1 MARRPGL
8 GKGLDALIPSGLS
21 DSGTNRAAR
30 GASLVEI
37 PVGDLSPNPNQP
49 RVYFDEE
56 SLSDLS
62 ASIREIG
69 VLQPLLVRQLADGS
83 YQLIAG
89 ERRWRAAQR
98 AGLAT
103 VPAVVKTTDD
113 MSSVE
118 QALVE
123 NLHRQ
128 DLAPLEEAGAYQQLI
143 DDFSLTHDDVA
154 KRVGKSRSSITNSLR
169 LLALPAAIQAFLADG
184 KLSAGH
190 AKALLGTPD
199 RAFQEQLARRA
210 ASEGWSVR
218 AIEEAIRDRG
228 GEGAIAVVKPGKTDD
243 GTVTKL
249 PPAGLLELEN
259 QISEYLS
266 TRVNV
271 KMNSNKKGSVIIE
284 FAGLDG
290 VDVEHRPAGGLHRAA
305 DAVFRAVLVDQAA
318 DGAAGGVVDA
328 RDATGADGHEF
339 LLRLNGGQRGRQ
351 RQHGGSER
359 EAGSGGFQG
368 NGHADSL

>member
-1 MARRPGL
+1 VARRPGL

-49 RVYFDEE
+49 RVHFDEE
-56 SLSDLS
+56 SLSDLA

-210 ASEGWSVR
+210 ATEGWSVR

-228 GEGAIAVVKPGKTDD
+228 GEGSTAVVAPGKTDD
-243 GTVTKL
+243 GSTSRGGTVTKL
-249 PPAGLLELEN
+249 PPAGLLELES

-266 TRVNV
+266 TRVSV
-271 KMNSNKKGSVIIE
+271 KMNSNKKGSVTIE
-284 FAGLDG
+284 FAGLDDLERLYYLMMG
-290 VDVEHRPAGGLHRAA
+290 AGPVE
-305 DAVFRAVLVDQAA
+305 
-318 DGAAGGVVDA
+318 
-328 RDATGADGHEF
+328 
-339 LLRLNGGQRGRQ
+339 
-351 RQHGGSER
+351 
-359 EAGSGGFQG
+359 
-368 NGHADSL
+368 

>member
-49 RVYFDEE
+49 RVHFDEE

-210 ASEGWSVR
+210 ATEGWSVR

-228 GEGAIAVVKPGKTDD
+228 GEGATAVVKPGKTDD
-243 GTVTKL
+243 GTGGGTVTKL

-266 TRVNV
+266 TRVSV
-271 KMNSNKKGSVIIE
+271 KMNSNKKGSVTIE
-284 FAGLDG
+284 FAGLD
-290 VDVEHRPAGGLHRAA
+290 DLE
-305 DAVFRAVLVDQAA
+305 
-318 DGAAGGVVDA
+318 
-328 RDATGADGHEF
+328 
-339 LLRLNGGQRGRQ
+339 RLYYLMMG
-351 RQHGGSER
+351 
-359 EAGSGGFQG
+359 AGSVE
-368 NGHADSL
+368 

>member
-8 GKGLDALIPSGLS
+8 GKGLDALIPSGFS
-21 DSGTNRAAR
+21 DSGTSNSAR

-49 RVYFDEE
+49 RVHFDEE

-69 VLQPLLVRQLADGS
+69 VLQPLLVRQLPDGS

-89 ERRWRAAQR
+89 ERRWRAAQK

-113 MSSVE
+113 MASVE

-169 LLALPAAIQAFLADG
+169 LLTLPAAIQAFLADG
-184 KLSAGH
+184 RLSAGH

-210 ASEGWSVR
+210 ATEGWSVR
-218 AIEEAIRDRG
+218 SIEEAIRDRG
-228 GEGAIAVVKPGKTDD
+228 GEAPVPVTEPGKTGGDSNTG

-249 PPAGLLELEN
+249 PPAGLLELEG

-266 TRVNV
+266 TRVSV
-271 KMNSNKKGSVIIE
+271 KMNSNKKGTVTIE
-284 FAGLDG
+284 FAGLDDLERLYYLMMG
-290 VDVEHRPAGGLHRAA
+290 AGPVD
-305 DAVFRAVLVDQAA
+305 
-318 DGAAGGVVDA
+318 
-328 RDATGADGHEF
+328 
-339 LLRLNGGQRGRQ
+339 
-351 RQHGGSER
+351 
-359 EAGSGGFQG
+359 
-368 NGHADSL
+368 

>member
-1 MARRPGL
+1 
-8 GKGLDALIPSGLS
+8 
-21 DSGTNRAAR
+21 
-30 GASLVEI
+30 VEI

-49 RVYFDEE
+49 RVHFDEE

-228 GEGAIAVVKPGKTDD
+228 GEGATAVVKPGKTDD
-243 GTVTKL
+243 GSTSGGGTVTKL

-266 TRVNV
+266 TRVSV
-271 KMNSNKKGSVIIE
+271 KMNSNKKGSVTIE
-284 FAGLDG
+284 FAGLD
-290 VDVEHRPAGGLHRAA
+290 DLE
-305 DAVFRAVLVDQAA
+305 
-318 DGAAGGVVDA
+318 
-328 RDATGADGHEF
+328 
-339 LLRLNGGQRGRQ
+339 RLYYLMMG
-351 RQHGGSER
+351 
-359 EAGSGGFQG
+359 AGSVE
-368 NGHADSL
+368 

>member
-1 MARRPGL
+1 
-8 GKGLDALIPSGLS
+8 
-21 DSGTNRAAR
+21 
-30 GASLVEI
+30 VEI

-49 RVYFDEE
+49 RVHFDEE

-210 ASEGWSVR
+210 AAEGWSVR

-228 GEGAIAVVKPGKTDD
+228 GEGATAVVKPGKTDD
-243 GTVTKL
+243 GSTGGGGTVTKL

-266 TRVNV
+266 TRVSV
-271 KMNSNKKGSVIIE
+271 KMNSNKKGSVTIE
-284 FAGLDG
+284 FAGLD
-290 VDVEHRPAGGLHRAA
+290 DLE
-305 DAVFRAVLVDQAA
+305 
-318 DGAAGGVVDA
+318 
-328 RDATGADGHEF
+328 
-339 LLRLNGGQRGRQ
+339 RLYYLMMG
-351 RQHGGSER
+351 
-359 EAGSGGFQG
+359 AGSVE
-368 NGHADSL
+368 

>member
-1 MARRPGL
+1 VARRPGL

-21 DSGTNRAAR
+21 DSGSNRAAR

-49 RVYFDEE
+49 RVHFDEE

-210 ASEGWSVR
+210 ATEGWSVR

-228 GEGAIAVVKPGKTDD
+228 GEGSIAVVVPGKTDD
-243 GTVTKL
+243 GSTVVGTVTKL
-249 PPAGLLELEN
+249 PPAGLLELEG
-259 QISEYLS
+259 QISEHLN
-266 TRVNV
+266 TRVSV
-271 KMNSNKKGSVIIE
+271 KMNSNKKGSVTIE
-284 FAGLDG
+284 FAGLDDLERLYYLMMG
-290 VDVEHRPAGGLHRAA
+290 AGPVE
-305 DAVFRAVLVDQAA
+305 
-318 DGAAGGVVDA
+318 
-328 RDATGADGHEF
+328 
-339 LLRLNGGQRGRQ
+339 
-351 RQHGGSER
+351 
-359 EAGSGGFQG
+359 
-368 NGHADSL
+368 

>member
-1 MARRPGL
+1 
-8 GKGLDALIPSGLS
+8 
-21 DSGTNRAAR
+21 
-30 GASLVEI
+30 VEI

-49 RVYFDEE
+49 RVHFDEE

-98 AGLAT
+98 AGLTT

-210 ASEGWSVR
+210 ATEGWSVR

-228 GEGAIAVVKPGKTDD
+228 GEGSTAVVAPGKTDD
-243 GTVTKL
+243 GSTSRGGTVTKL
-249 PPAGLLELEN
+249 PPAGLLELEG
-259 QISEYLS
+259 QISEYLN
-266 TRVNV
+266 TRVSV
-271 KMNSNKKGSVIIE
+271 KMNSNKKGSVTIE
-284 FAGLDG
+284 FAGLDDLERLYYLMMG
-290 VDVEHRPAGGLHRAA
+290 AGPVE
-305 DAVFRAVLVDQAA
+305 
-318 DGAAGGVVDA
+318 
-328 RDATGADGHEF
+328 
-339 LLRLNGGQRGRQ
+339 
-351 RQHGGSER
+351 
-359 EAGSGGFQG
+359 
-368 NGHADSL
+368 

>member
-1 MARRPGL
+1 VARRPGL

-21 DSGTNRAAR
+21 DSGTSTLAR

-37 PVGDLSPNPNQP
+37 PVEDLSPNPNQP

-56 SLSDLS
+56 SLSDLA

-69 VLQPLLVRQLADGS
+69 VLQPLLVRQLPDGS

-184 KLSAGH
+184 RLSAGH
-190 AKALLGTPD
+190 AKALLGSPD

-210 ASEGWSVR
+210 ATEGWSVR

-228 GEGAIAVVKPGKTDD
+228 GAGSTAVVAPGQTDD
-243 GTVTKL
+243 GSTSGGGGTVSKL
-249 PPAGLLELEN
+249 PPAGLLELES

-266 TRVNV
+266 TRVGV
-271 KMNSNKKGSVIIE
+271 KMNSNKKGSVTIE
-284 FAGLDG
+284 FAGLDDLERLYYLMMG
-290 VDVEHRPAGGLHRAA
+290 AGPVE
-305 DAVFRAVLVDQAA
+305 
-318 DGAAGGVVDA
+318 
-328 RDATGADGHEF
+328 
-339 LLRLNGGQRGRQ
+339 
-351 RQHGGSER
+351 
-359 EAGSGGFQG
+359 
-368 NGHADSL
+368 

>member
-1 MARRPGL
+1 
-8 GKGLDALIPSGLS
+8 
-21 DSGTNRAAR
+21 
-30 GASLVEI
+30 LVEI

-49 RVYFDEE
+49 RVHFDEE
-56 SLSDLS
+56 SLSDLA

-210 ASEGWSVR
+210 AAEGWSVR

-228 GEGAIAVVKPGKTDD
+228 GEGATAVVKPGKTDD
-243 GTVTKL
+243 GSTSGGGTVTKL

-266 TRVNV
+266 TRVSV
-271 KMNSNKKGSVIIE
+271 KMNSNKKGSVTIE
-284 FAGLDG
+284 FAGLD
-290 VDVEHRPAGGLHRAA
+290 DLE
-305 DAVFRAVLVDQAA
+305 
-318 DGAAGGVVDA
+318 
-328 RDATGADGHEF
+328 
-339 LLRLNGGQRGRQ
+339 RLYYLMMG
-351 RQHGGSER
+351 
-359 EAGSGGFQG
+359 AGSVE
-368 NGHADSL
+368 

>member
-1 MARRPGL
+1 
-8 GKGLDALIPSGLS
+8 
-21 DSGTNRAAR
+21 
-30 GASLVEI
+30 VEI

-49 RVYFDEE
+49 RVHFDEE

-210 ASEGWSVR
+210 AAEGWSVR

-228 GEGAIAVVKPGKTDD
+228 GEGATAVVKPGKTDD
-243 GTVTKL
+243 GSTSGGGTVTKL

-266 TRVNV
+266 TRVSV
-271 KMNSNKKGSVIIE
+271 KMNSNKKGSVTIE
-284 FAGLDG
+284 FAGLD
-290 VDVEHRPAGGLHRAA
+290 DLE
-305 DAVFRAVLVDQAA
+305 
-318 DGAAGGVVDA
+318 
-328 RDATGADGHEF
+328 
-339 LLRLNGGQRGRQ
+339 RLYYLMMG
-351 RQHGGSER
+351 
-359 EAGSGGFQG
+359 AGSVE
-368 NGHADSL
+368 